1 MTEQSSALEIFHIT
15 TDGMEI
21 DEKTKIVSTS
31 TNKVN
36 KESSQLLRLF
46 MNKKKM
52 FIKFYA
58 TWCGHCRTI
67 DGPWKALVAK
77 ARTNFK
83 DKNIA
88 IVEVES
94 KVVNKEIDQ
103 IIAETAGLKVDG
115 FPTIGTITYDASG
128 KAKFTTYQGER
139 TTEGMFSAVQSL
151 TTMKGG
157 RRTNTK
163 RSKRSRRTR
172 RTKHTK
178 KSKRTKNTRRK

>member
-1 MTEQSSALEIFHIT
+1 MTEQSTLEIFHIT

-21 DEKTKIVSTS
+21 DEKTKIVSTA

-58 TWCGHCRTI
+58 TWCGHCKTI

-77 ARTNFK
+77 ARANIK

-94 KVVNKEIDQ
+94 KVVNKEIDK

-139 TTEGMFSAVQSL
+139 TAEGMFSAVEKL

-157 RRTNTK
+157 R
-163 RSKRSRRTR
+163 SRRRRRRMRRTRKSNKSSTR

-178 KSKRTKNTRRK
+178 NTRRK

>member
-1 MTEQSSALEIFHIT
+1 MTEESSRLEIFHIT

-21 DEKTKIVSTS
+21 DEKTEIVSTS

-36 KESSQLLRLF
+36 KESSQLLRMF

-67 DGPWKALVAK
+67 DGPWKKLVAQ
-77 ARTNFK
+77 ARREIK

-94 KVVNKEIDQ
+94 KVKNKEINK
-103 IIAETAGLKVDG
+103 IIAATAGLKVDG

-128 KAKFTTYQGER
+128 KAKFTIYEGER
-139 TTEGMFSAVQSL
+139 TAEGMFSAVKNL
-151 TTMKGG
+151 TTMEGG
-157 RRTNTK
+157 RRTK
-163 RSKRSRRTR
+163 RSKRKRSTI
-172 RTKHTK
+172 RTKR
-178 KSKRTKNTRRK
+178 SKRTKNTRRK

>member
-1 MTEQSSALEIFHIT
+1 MTEQNTLEIFHIT

-36 KESSQLLRLF
+36 EESSQLLRMF

-67 DGPWKALVAK
+67 DGPWKKLVAK
-77 ARTNFK
+77 ARATIK

-94 KVVNKEIDQ
+94 KVKNKEIDK

-128 KAKFTTYQGER
+128 KAKFTIYQGER
-139 TTEGMFSAVQSL
+139 TAEGMFSAVEKL

-157 RRTNTK
+157 RRTK
-163 RSKRSRRTR
+163 RSKRS
-172 RTKHTK
+172 TKRTK
-178 KSKRTKNTRRK
+178 KSKRKRSNSSTRSSTRRK

>member
-1 MTEQSSALEIFHIT
+1 MTEESTLEIVHIT

-21 DEKTKIVSTS
+21 DGKTKIVSTAP
-31 TNKVN
+31 NKVN
-36 KESSQLLRLF
+36 EESSQLLRMF
-46 MNKKKM
+46 MKKKKM

-67 DGPWKALVAK
+67 DGPWKKLVAK
-77 ARTNFK
+77 ARATIK

-94 KVVNKEIDQ
+94 KVVNKEIDK

-157 RRTNTK
+157 RRTK
-163 RSKRSRRTR
+163 RSTRRMRRTR
-172 RTKHTK
+172 KSNRSSTKR
-178 KSKRTKNTRRK
+178 KRSNSTRKHK